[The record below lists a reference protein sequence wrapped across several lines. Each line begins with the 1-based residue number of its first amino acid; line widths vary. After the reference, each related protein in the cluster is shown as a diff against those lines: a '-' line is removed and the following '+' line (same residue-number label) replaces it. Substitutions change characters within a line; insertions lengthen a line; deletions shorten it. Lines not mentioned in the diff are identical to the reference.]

1 MIVRWTSDECTVRP
15 YPWAGAGCGAG
26 CQSSSTRRTKVFST
40 AFLDTIETATQDDK
54 IVSKLKQEFSIDTE
68 RISSFIKIMN
78 GGDKLFS
85 IEEDDEI

>member
-1 MIVRWTSDECTVRP
+1 M
-15 YPWAGAGCGAG
+15 
-26 CQSSSTRRTKVFST
+26 RRTKVFST
-40 AFLDTIETATQDDK
+40 AFSDSVETPTQDDK

-68 RISSFIKIMN
+68 RTSSFIKIMN